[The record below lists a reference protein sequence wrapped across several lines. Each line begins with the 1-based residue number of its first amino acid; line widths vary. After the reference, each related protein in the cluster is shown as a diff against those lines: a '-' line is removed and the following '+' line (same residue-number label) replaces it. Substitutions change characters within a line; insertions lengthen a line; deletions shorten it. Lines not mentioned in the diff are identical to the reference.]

1 MSAFQCYKKIG
12 QDERKS
18 DINYSVTEGY
28 ILWII
33 GTELLRDLVDFG
45 WFDGEIAVAEWWKIA
60 IAECEITS
68 QKE

>member
-1 MSAFQCYKKIG
+1 MSTFQYYKKIG

-18 DINYSVTEGY
+18 DINCSVTEGC

-45 WFDGEIAVAEWWKIA
+45 WVDREIAVAEGWKIA
-60 IAECEITS
+60 VADQKVTS
-68 QKE
+68 HKE